1 MMSRTNDLRQ
11 FITAQLLTVANN
23 VYYEN
28 AIEGAGFPHVVFT
41 LDKVNLGDLNRE
53 DYTLDIDV
61 WDRGTSALRIEQLC
75 DEIEDLFD
83 AKNNPQNTIL
93 PTFFKDTR
101 NVVADADRTLK
112 HRNLK
117 FIVQNYKKEA

>member
-1 MMSRTNDLRQ
+1 MSRTNDLRKLIQ
-11 FITAQLLTVANN
+11 TKLSTISNN

-28 AIEGAGFPHVVFT
+28 AIETAGYPHIVFT
-41 LDKVNLGDLNRE
+41 LDKINLGDLSRE

-61 WDRGTSALRIEQLC
+61 WDRGSSASVIEELC

-83 AKNNPQNTIL
+83 AENLPQDTVL

-101 NVVADADRTLK
+101 NVVDDTDKTIK

-117 FIVQNYKKEA
+117 FVVQNYSIGGN